1 MNSIFYNQS
10 HMHTFSQVYGQN
22 SFCQLINYTHRALA
36 MTDYWLWT
44 DVAHSVVTACNCAS
58 LYANMVPSA
67 DDTIKVD
74 VNCHDAMQTTKKVHA
89 HITRGFNY
97 WSWHQTSE
105 LVDSTYANTKYC
117 CCTYDVMNNIDSTC
131 LKQQMSTSTCSAN
144 RSVMNVVECL
154 PNASWFRHQEIDD
167 EEGYDYVV
175 KISLDDSDVGSRPSK
190 PQRHNRQSTKQSSG
204 LKFRN
209 DVIFKT
215 IFRCFRKHYIKDFK
229 RHFDF
234 VKHRDSDQVFADKV
248 REYLVSHFGFESE
261 LLANVFVCVIDTK
274 QKYYQ
279 VSDAQVSAKINEL
292 MYNFSNNRMLEL
304 LDCAEFA
311 LILKSFEALC
321 YLNMRD
327 NFNYWVQQF
336 YFWCKIILWTKFWKI
351 EATDNL

>member
-10 HMHTFSQVYGQN
+10 HMHTFSQVYAQN
-22 SFCQLINYTHRALA
+22 SFCQLINYAHRALA

-44 DVAHSVVTACNCAS
+44 DVAHSVVDANNCAS
-58 LYANMVPSA
+58 LYATMVPSV

-74 VNCHDAMQTTKKVHA
+74 VNCHDAINAMKKVHA
-89 HITRGFNY
+89 QITRGLNC
-97 WSWHQTSE
+97 WSGHQTSE
-105 LVDSTYANTKYC
+105 LVDSTDANTKYWS
-117 CCTYDVMNNIDSTC
+117 CTYDSMNNIDITC
-131 LKQQMSTSTCSAN
+131 LQQQMSTSACSAN
-144 RSVMNVVECL
+144 SSVKNDIECL
-154 PNASWFRHQEIDD
+154 PNATWFQHQEIDD
-167 EEGYDYVV
+167 EDGSDYVV
-175 KISLDDSDVGSRPSK
+175 KISLDDSDADSRPSK
-190 PQRHNRQSTKQSSG
+190 PQRHNRQSTKQSSFF
-204 LKFRN
+204 KFRN
-209 DVIFKT
+209 DVVFKT

-234 VKHRDSDQVFADKV
+234 VKHRDNDQVFAAKV

-311 LILKSFEALC
+311 LILKSFEVA
-321 YLNMRD
+321 N
-327 NFNYWVQQF
+327 
-336 YFWCKIILWTKFWKI
+336 IIDTSLSYI
-351 EATDNL
+351 

>member
-10 HMHTFSQVYGQN
+10 HMHIFSQVYDQN
-22 SFCQLINYTHRALA
+22 SFCHLINYAHRALT

-44 DVAHSVVTACNCAS
+44 DVAHSVDTANNCAS
-58 LYANMVPSA
+58 LYASMAPSA

-89 HITRGFNY
+89 QITRGFNY
-97 WSWHQTSE
+97 WSWHQTSKFT
-105 LVDSTYANTKYC
+105 DSKYSNTKYC
-117 CCTYDVMNNIDSTC
+117 SSTCNSMNCIYSTC
-131 LKQQMSTSTCSAN
+131 LKQQISTSACSAN
-144 RSVMNVVECL
+144 SSVKNDIECL
-154 PNASWFRHQEIDD
+154 PNATWFQHQEIDD
-167 EEGYDYVV
+167 EDGSDYVV
-175 KISLDDSDVGSRPSK
+175 KISLDDSDADSRPSK

-204 LKFRN
+204 LKLRN
-209 DVIFKT
+209 DVVFKT

-229 RHFDF
+229 RYFDF
-234 VKHRDSDQVFADKV
+234 VKHRDNDRVFASKV

-279 VSDAQVSAKINEL
+279 VSDTQVSAKINEL

-311 LILKSFEALC
+311 LILKSFLVKDNIVNKILKNRNDRQLVKTYTKQMQNLVCLC
-321 YLNMRD
+321 
-327 NFNYWVQQF
+327 
-336 YFWCKIILWTKFWKI
+336 TKV
-351 EATDNL
+351 